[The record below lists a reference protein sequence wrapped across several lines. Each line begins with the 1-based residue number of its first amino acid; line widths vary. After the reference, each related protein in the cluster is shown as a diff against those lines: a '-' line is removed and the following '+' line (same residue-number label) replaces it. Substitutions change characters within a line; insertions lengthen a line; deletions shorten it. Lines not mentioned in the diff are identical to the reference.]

1 MVIIR
6 INDIFININPNNNH
20 YLNCIRLYILQFT

>member
-6 INDIFININPNNNH
+6 INGIFININPNNNH
-20 YLNCIRLYILQFT
+20 